1 MIVKKIRLFVLKN
14 YAALSLA
21 LLVGLI
27 SAAPELLA
35 IKDLG
40 RDYQGIPLFKLN
52 DNLYYIARIQ
62 DIIDG
67 HFFANSPAIYEYKG
81 NQSFIPP
88 IGELFYAWP
97 VQLFGVSVSRIIVM
111 NKFLLPAVLFL
122 LTYWLI
128 KLIGLSGQDKA
139 GNINAI
145 AGGLLVV
152 FGRYLIDVK
161 NAWLLISGQIHNFV
175 SLGWTRPVNPIT
187 GAVLLLIFLLVVWR
201 LLNYKSKLLALIG
214 GLVLGSMVYYFFS
227 WGIGLAVA
235 AVLAAIYF
243 FKKEFK
249 VFNGLIIVILT
260 SFLAS
265 WPYWH
270 NLIFNLSSSE
280 NGNVTITSGI
290 IYTRQ
295 LFLNKVLIANLLFF
309 LPGLIYEYF
318 KNKKTNKKIDDW
330 WWFCLALLLGGLVA
344 LNQQLI
350 TGRTV
355 WPYHF
360 VQYSI
365 PLAIIAMV
373 IWLYNFV
380 KPKLEIVWRLAVII
394 IIFFSLAY
402 GLASGR
408 SYVYEK
414 NEFRNAQRY
423 AASLNWL
430 NKKAER
436 DSVVLALDTDIAR
449 NPLSSLVPAF
459 THANVYTTPWIPW
472 SIIPK
477 ERILHN
483 YLILLRLRGLKPEE
497 INSYLIN
504 YEDEIRSYF
513 FKDIAMANAD
523 QISQDDP
530 YILERI
536 EEISSAYKEFF
547 KKDFLRE
554 LKKYRLDYI
563 MSEGDLSPDN
573 KKLLPRI
580 EFIGEF
586 NGVYL
591 YEF

>member
-1 MIVKKIRLFVLKN
+1 MIVKKIRLFILKN
-14 YAALSLA
+14 YAALILA

-52 DNLYYIARIQ
+52 DNLYYIAKIQ
-62 DIIDG
+62 DVIDG
-67 HFFANSPAIYEYKG
+67 HFFANSPALYEYKG
-81 NQSFIPP
+81 SQSFILS

-97 VQLFGVSVSRIIVM
+97 VQLLGISVSRIIVI
-111 NKFLLPAVLFL
+111 NKFLLPAILFL

-128 KLIGLSGQDKA
+128 KVIGLSGQDKA

-145 AGGLLVV
+145 AGGLFIV

-161 NAWLLISGQIHNFV
+161 NAGLLISGQIHNFV

-187 GAVLLLIFLLVVWR
+187 GALLLLIFLLVVWR
-201 LLNYKSKLLALIG
+201 LLNYKSKLLLLGG

-227 WGIGLAVA
+227 WGIALAVA
-235 AVLAAIYF
+235 AVLAVIYF

-249 VFNGLIIVILT
+249 VFNSLIIVILT

-265 WPYWH
+265 LPYWY

-280 NGNVTITSGI
+280 NGNVTIKSGI
-290 IYTRQ
+290 IHTREP
-295 LFLNKVLIANLLFF
+295 LLNKVLITNLLFF
-309 LPGLIYEYF
+309 LPCLIYEYF
-318 KNKKTNKKIDDW
+318 KNKKINKKIGDW
-330 WWFCLALLLGGLVA
+330 WWFCLALLVGGLVA

-365 PLAIIAMV
+365 PLAIIAMI

-394 IIFFSLAY
+394 IIFFSFAY

-408 SYVYEK
+408 SYIYEK
-414 NEFRNAQRY
+414 DEFKKAQRY

-430 NKKAER
+430 NDNAER

-459 THANVYTTPWIPW
+459 THTNVYTTPWIPW
-472 SIIPK
+472 SIIPE

-483 YLILLRLRGLKPEE
+483 YLILLRLRGVKPEK

-504 YEDEIRSYF
+504 YENEIRSYF
-513 FKDIAMANAD
+513 FKDIAMANAA

-530 YILERI
+530 YILRRI
-536 EEISSAYKEFF
+536 EEISLAYKEFF
-547 KKDFLRE
+547 KKDFLNE
-554 LKKYRLDYI
+554 LKKYRLDYV

-573 KKLLPRI
+573 KKLLSGLKP
-580 EFIGEF
+580 IGDF
-586 NGVYL
+586 NNIFL
-591 YEF
+591 YKF